1 MCTLII
7 TSFMSCLVSGLKA
20 NAFKT
25 VIQCSRVAEAQ
36 PKQFPSLRGA
46 AERGRDKEE
55 NGCPSSDM
63 GVRGVAGSLVLVAGE
78 TISDCSFVIS

>member
-1 MCTLII
+1 MCILSN
-7 TSFMSCLVSGLKA
+7 TSFISCLVSGLKA
-20 NAFKT
+20 NAFNT
-25 VIQCSRVAEAQ
+25 VIQCSNVAEAQ

-63 GVRGVAGSLVLVAGE
+63 GVRGVAGSLVLVEGE
-78 TISDCSFVIS
+78 TISDCSFFIS